1 MATLAV
7 YGDANDNS
15 EEGTTEMD
23 AEHDPR
29 ETFRQALDQAGA
41 AVAGM
46 KPEQLGDRTPCSEFD
61 VATLANHLIGAVL
74 RAGSIARGVPVTGML
89 AVSDA
94 EPAEGWVAAYES
106 ARQAAIDAWK
116 DDSLLAKEFVLPWA
130 TLPGAGIVEMYG
142 LEATLH
148 SWDLAVATGQE
159 HLLDDDLAA
168 ALMPIASK
176 MLPPEHRGG
185 EIPFAEVVPAPAG
198 ARTADQLAAFTG
210 RRRP

>member
-89 AVSDA
+89 AVSGFCFSCRHTSR
-94 EPAEGWVAAYES
+94 PS
-106 ARQAAIDAWK
+106 
-116 DDSLLAKEFVLPWA
+116 
-130 TLPGAGIVEMYG
+130 
-142 LEATLH
+142 
-148 SWDLAVATGQE
+148 
-159 HLLDDDLAA
+159 
-168 ALMPIASK
+168 MPLIQMSSRK
-176 MLPPEHRGG
+176 RSGSC
-185 EIPFAEVVPAPAG
+185 F
-198 ARTADQLAAFTG
+198 
-210 RRRP
+210 